1 MTTRANETI
10 ISQSRTNTLTGGTIR
25 LFFTFD
31 GRWYR
36 VRTNFE
42 TFTKVRI
49 RQKAETSFKQL
60 EAA

>member
-10 ISQSRTNTLTGGTIR
+10 ISQSRTNNLTGGTIR

>member
-10 ISQSRTNTLTGGTIR
+10 ISQSRTNNLTGGTVR

>member
-1 MTTRANETI
+1 MTNRTNEII
-10 ISQSRTNTLTGGTIR
+10 ISQSRTNNLTGGTIR

>member
-1 MTTRANETI
+1 MTTRAHETI
-10 ISQSRTNTLTGGTIR
+10 ISQSRTKNLTGGTIR

-42 TFTKVRI
+42 TLTKVRI

>member
-1 MTTRANETI
+1 MNKFNNETI
-10 ISQSRTNTLTGGTIR
+10 INQARTANLAGGTIR

-42 TFTKVRI
+42 TFTQVRI
-49 RQKAETSFKQL
+49 RQKAETSFQQL
-60 EAA
+60 RAA

>member
-1 MTTRANETI
+1 MTTRTNETI
-10 ISQSRTNTLTGGTIR
+10 ISQSRTNNLTGGTIR

-49 RQKAETSFKQL
+49 REKAETSFKQL

>member
-1 MTTRANETI
+1 MINANETI
-10 ISQSRTNTLTGGTIR
+10 INQSRTANLTGGTIR

-49 RQKAETSFKQL
+49 RQKAETSFQQL
-60 EAA
+60 RAA

>member
-1 MTTRANETI
+1 MTKFNAETI
-10 ISQSRTNTLTGGTIR
+10 ISQARTANLTGDTIR

-42 TFTKVRI
+42 TFTKVKTRH
-49 RQKAETSFKQL
+49 KAETSFQQL
-60 EAA
+60 MAA

>member
-1 MTTRANETI
+1 MTARINETI
-10 ISQSRTNTLTGGTIR
+10 ISQSRTNNLTGGTIR

>member
-10 ISQSRTNTLTGGTIR
+10 ISQSRTNNLTGGTIR

-49 RQKAETSFKQL
+49 RKKAETSFKQL

>member
-1 MTTRANETI
+1 MSKFTNEVI
-10 ISQSRTNTLTGGTIR
+10 LSQSTTPNIMGGTIR

-49 RQKAETSFKQL
+49 RQKAETSFQQL
-60 EAA
+60 RAA

>member
-1 MTTRANETI
+1 MHKFNNETI
-10 ISQSRTNTLTGGTIR
+10 INQSLTANLTGGTIR
-25 LFFTFD
+25 LLFTFD

-42 TFTKVRI
+42 TFTKVRT
-49 RQKAETSFKQL
+49 REKAEASFKML

>member
-1 MTTRANETI
+1 MSKFNNETI
-10 ISQSRTNTLTGGTIR
+10 INQSRTANLMGGTIR

-42 TFTKVRI
+42 TFTKVKTRE
-49 RQKAETSFKQL
+49 KAETSFKQL

>member
-1 MTTRANETI
+1 MTTLTNETI
-10 ISQSRTNTLTGGTIR
+10 ISQSRTNNLTGGTIR

>member
-1 MTTRANETI
+1 MTTRASETI
-10 ISQSRTNTLTGGTIR
+10 ISQSRTNNLTGGTIR

>member
-1 MTTRANETI
+1 MTTRTNETI
-10 ISQSRTNTLTGGTIR
+10 ISQSRTNNLTGGTIR

>member
-1 MTTRANETI
+1 MTNSNETI
-10 ISQSRTNTLTGGTIR
+10 IKQSRTANLTGGTIR

-49 RQKAETSFKQL
+49 RQKAEASFKQL
-60 EAA
+60 ETV

>member
-1 MTTRANETI
+1 MTARTNETI
-10 ISQSRTNTLTGGTIR
+10 ISQSRTNNLTGGTIR